1 MCHVYVTLHKSL
13 PSCFPK
19 HLYCVMVSEFLLPP
33 SLLAHGVHTSFISYS
48 NELKFLPPART
59 PEAGGGKQLSL
70 CEPSLLSI
78 CAVLPVW
85 GIRRVVCLIKI

>member
-33 SLLAHGVHTSFISYS
+33 SLLAHGVHTSFISHS

-70 CEPSLLSI
+70 CEPSLLM
-78 CAVLPVW
+78 
-85 GIRRVVCLIKI
+85 VVPFCLFGGLGGLFV